1 MRLTGQTEDLDE
13 VAAMINLVNR
23 ANGELLLEL
32 SQAEFDILQ
41 DQLVRESDE
50 DFDYYVQEASLQLLA
65 DAGMPETV
73 TEGLSRHMH
82 GRGLD
87 LGWEHAQPGPGLT
100 YTGSIVDDEVQA
112 LGGIRV
118 DVVSKQTANILAWTF
133 SRLDGTFSVTADGKP
148 AEVLLQMSGRG
159 DLILREFDMKQDGEV
174 GQFEIQTLT
183 GTLLNEALEP
193 VAGVS
198 VQLEEWSAA
207 ESGHSVNWKDLGGRR
222 TWGDSD
228 ENGRFSIP
236 VNLPEDR
243 GVVSVEL
250 DLVDVNGRTLV
261 KFGLALLPES
271 SFEMGDLTV
280 PDQLEEG
287 TVPILAEPP
296 VVGSISMYPGVSEN
310 PLS

>member
-1 MRLTGQTEDLDE
+1 
-13 VAAMINLVNR
+13 MINLVNR

-32 SQAEFDILQ
+32 SQTEFNILQ
-41 DQLVRESDE
+41 DQLVRESEE
-50 DFDYYVQEASLQLLA
+50 DYDYYVQDASLQLLA
-65 DAGMPETV
+65 DSGMPGPVIEV
-73 TEGLSRHMH
+73 LSQHMH

-87 LGWEHAQPGPGLT
+87 LGWEYAQPGSGDT
-100 YTGSIVDDEVQA
+100 YTGTIVDDEAQA

-118 DVVSKQTANILAWTF
+118 DVVSKQTTNILAWTF
-133 SRLDGTFSVTADGKP
+133 SNVDGTFSVTAEGDP
-148 AEVLLQMSGRG
+148 DDLLLQMSGRG
-159 DLILREFDMKQDGEV
+159 DLILREFDMTQDGEQ

-183 GTLLNEALEP
+183 GTLRDEALQP
-193 VAGVS
+193 VAGIS

-207 ESGHSVNWKDLGGRR
+207 ESGHSDSWKNLGGRR

-250 DLVDVNGRTLV
+250 ELIDVNGRTRV
-261 KFGLALLPES
+261 NFGLALLPES

-280 PDQLEEG
+280 PELPEEG
-287 TVPILAEPP
+287 DVPVLAEPP
-296 VVGSISMYPGVSEN
+296 VVGSVSMYPGVSEN